1 MTNHPE
7 VLSSTSLL
15 KVIACW
21 EQSKSRGGFDETIGI
36 ELMLTLF
43 EMNPQARSQ
52 FGFRT
57 DQVIDKNNGLQ
68 RMGILIHGQR
78 FIRTLDCLFSLLGP
92 DDDNLEEVL
101 RDFNKESCQDGMP
114 LPQFLLLLGILVK
127 VMAHTLGGDWT
138 DEVQFCWME
147 VITHLEVIVTN
158 IVAKSAIQ
166 KTSVTKNPLKPVLPT
181 AREPNRRFID
191 V

>member
-1 MTNHPE
+1 MTNRPE

-21 EQSKSRGGFDETIGI
+21 EQSKRRGGFDETIGI
-36 ELMLTLF
+36 ELMLALF
-43 EMNPQARSQ
+43 EMNPQAKSQ
-52 FGFRT
+52 FGFRA

-78 FIRTLDCLFSLLGP
+78 FNQTLDCLFSLLGP

-101 RDFNKESCQDGMP
+101 CDFNKESCQDGMP
-114 LPQFLLLLGILVK
+114 LHQFLLLLGVLVK
-127 VMAHTLGGDWT
+127 VIAESLGEDWT
-138 DEVQFCWME
+138 DELQSCWVQ
-147 VITHLEVIVTN
+147 VVTHLEVIVTN
-158 IVAKSAIQ
+158 IVAKSTTPTTPMA
-166 KTSVTKNPLKPVLPT
+166 KPLKSVLPT
-181 AREPNRRFID
+181 AREANRRFID